1 MNPNIDPDN
10 SLYDRESDE
19 NFEIQESSA
28 EDDIDEDA
36 EMQSV
41 ESDSSDEGIKT
52 RRGRLQRNV

>member
-1 MNPNIDPDN
+1 MHPNIDPDN